1 MLEVQTERKINAV
14 EKKVNPRNQ
23 QDEHLSE
30 TG

>member
-14 EKKVNPRNQ
+14 EKKVNQRNQ
-23 QDEHLSE
+23 RDEHLSE